1 MNYFI
6 ISYELS
12 VKRVKRNGEW
22 EWEMEK
28 GNAEQEE
35 KYYFHQKSLPT
46 FSK

>member
-12 VKRVKRNGEW
+12 VKRVKRNGKW

-28 GNAEQEE
+28 GNAEQE
-35 KYYFHQKSLPT
+35 
-46 FSK
+46 